1 MLLIGVIVFSIVVLS
16 VIAIFAIRPMRI
28 LHDPTKERIEDAAAL
43 QTYHRVSRWPIF
55 TFERHIVLIA
65 LSKIKPKGQL
75 VDIGCGPGY
84 LAAQISQKFPDVKI
98 AGLDINE
105 LTLKNA
111 KRTWLPDLYPGLE
124 FLIGDAQQLPF
135 LDSSLDFI
143 VSSLSLHHWRDVQ
156 AVFQEIFR
164 TLKPG
169 GNVLIFD
176 LRRDS
181 PSYFYWALKIGQTF
195 LAPKSIR
202 NINGAVGSFWAAY
215 TPSEIEAI
223 VHGIPIDNLQI
234 KSGFGWMLI
243 FGNKPDKFNS

>member
-1 MLLIGVIVFSIVVLS
+1 MLLAGAIVLLVIVLS

-28 LHDPTKERIEDAAAL
+28 PHDSTREGVEDAAAL
-43 QTYHRVSRWPIF
+43 QAYYRVSRWPIF
-55 TFERHIVLIA
+55 TFERHIVLKA
-65 LSKIKPKGQL
+65 LSKIKPQGQL

-84 LAAQISQKFPDVKI
+84 LAAKIYQTFLDVKI

-111 KRTWLPDLYPGLE
+111 KRIWLPDLYPGLE
-124 FLIGDAQQLPF
+124 FLTGDAQQLPF
-135 LDSSLDFI
+135 PDSSLDFI
-143 VSSLSLHHWRDVQ
+143 VSSLSLHHWLDAQ
-156 AVFQEIFR
+156 TVFQEIFR

-169 GNVLIFD
+169 GKVLIFD

-181 PSYFYWALKIGQTF
+181 PSYFYWALKIGQAF

-202 NINGAVGSFWAAY
+202 NNNGAVGSFWAAY

-223 VHGIPIDNLQI
+223 VHGIPMDNLQI
-234 KSGFGWMLI
+234 ESGFGWMLI
-243 FGNKPDKFNS
+243 SGNKPNQFKS

>member
-1 MLLIGVIVFSIVVLS
+1 MLLMGVIVLSVVILS
-16 VIAIFAIRPMRI
+16 VIAIFAFRPMRI
-28 LHDPTKERIEDAAAL
+28 PHDPTREGVEDSAAL
-43 QTYHRVSRWPIF
+43 QAYYRVSRWPIF
-55 TFERHIVLIA
+55 TFERHLVLKA
-65 LSKIKPKGQL
+65 LSKIKPQGQL

-84 LAAQISQKFPDVKI
+84 LAAKIYQKFPDVKI
-98 AGLDINE
+98 VGLDINE

-135 LDSSLDFI
+135 PDCSLDLI
-143 VSSLSLHHWRDVQ
+143 VSSLSLHHWPDAQ
-156 AVFQEIFR
+156 AAFQEIFR
-164 TLKPG
+164 TLKPDG
-169 GNVLIFD
+169 IVLIFD

-181 PSYFYWALKIGQTF
+181 PSCFYWALKIGQAF

-223 VHGIPIDNLQI
+223 VHRIPMDNLQI
-234 KSGFGWMLI
+234 ESGFGWMLI
-243 FGNKPDKFNS
+243 SGNKPDQFKS